1 MRGSHPGACHQDQG
15 ETGPRGEVSRHPERV
30 FQEHEFDKYQLHCN
44 MRREELQKTEKHLV

>member
-1 MRGSHPGACHQDQG
+1 MRGSHPGACHQDQ
-15 ETGPRGEVSRHPERV
+15 EATGPRGEVSRHPERV